1 MGRKEELKAD
11 YKHNRHL
18 LRRMGVF
25 RITNLVNGK
34 VYLGGSL
41 NLDGTMERDRK
52 WLAMGGHLNHRL
64 QRDWNEFG
72 AEAFDIEVLETLPP
86 ADEPRDYAADLAVLL
101 ECWMEALKPYGDRG
115 YFPVPRRP

>member
-72 AEAFDIEVLETLPP
+72 AEAFEGVYRRDAPVQADGDPVGQRLDLSEEVRAE
-86 ADEPRDYAADLAVLL
+86 
-101 ECWMEALKPYGDRG
+101 
-115 YFPVPRRP
+115 